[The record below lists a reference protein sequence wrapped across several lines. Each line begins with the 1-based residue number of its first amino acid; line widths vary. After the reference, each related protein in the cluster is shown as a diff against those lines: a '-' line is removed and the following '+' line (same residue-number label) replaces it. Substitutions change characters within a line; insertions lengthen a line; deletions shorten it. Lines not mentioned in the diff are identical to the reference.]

1 MVAALFLELAER
13 IRAATI
19 PNIVYR
25 TSKKNGLPMFEQA
38 KLLSFRLGTGDYF
51 KIFDGIFPPLSNK
64 VVFTGYVLRFTL

>member
-25 TSKKNGLPMFEQA
+25 TSKKMACPC
-38 KLLSFRLGTGDYF
+38 LSKPNCYPQDQERAA
-51 KIFDGIFPPLSNK
+51 
-64 VVFTGYVLRFTL
+64 TL